1 MPSQML
7 SADIESSVQN
17 LLKAGLGANVN
28 VDSLGEKDINQE
40 GQLIFRP
47 PCVRTRYIGGRYT
60 RLHDNTHCN
69 YDYAPMVEIWC
80 VDEDLRSSLAQ
91 REASKRLLDLVKP
104 IVAGAR
110 IVLSDDGK
118 NSEPIILLG
127 DAPLLQ
133 DIVGMVY
140 ILTIEVPGIAQFPGT
155 FAGVIGSED

>member
-1 MPSQML
+1 ML
-7 SADIESSVQN
+7 SADIESSVKN
-17 LLKAGLGANVN
+17 LLSAALGSGIDVA
-28 VDSLGEKDINQE
+28 SLGLKDINEE

-47 PCVRTRYIGGRYT
+47 PCVRTRYVGGDYT

-80 VDEDLRSSLAQ
+80 VEEDLRSAEDQ
-91 REASKRLLDLVKP
+91 REASKRLLDRVKP

-118 NSEPIILLG
+118 NSEPIILRK
-127 DAPLLQ
+127 DFPFPQ

-140 ILTIEVPGIAQFPGT
+140 ILVVEVPGIAQFPGL
-155 FAGVIGSED
+155 FAGVPGSED